1 MGPWR
6 KVLLGLACFGL
17 AAARAEV
24 LNDTANGPHPVLE
37 LPETLVLGDVT
48 LQHRAASGT
57 PAGETL
63 IVTRGRH
70 RLLQLRDQ
78 HFELNYQHPDGAPE
92 LIVTGWSGGA
102 HCCYTLHVL
111 SLDKPLQH
119 QAIPVDDN
127 DEVGFIDQDG
137 APPLLQFGD
146 FDFAYWHA
154 AFVDSPAPRLILRYD
169 PVQRRY
175 RADFAAVHQDPPD
188 AAALQALVAKP
199 QAPLWGP
206 MLDLIYSGNA
216 PAARQLLDLAWP
228 DGRPGKERFLACF
241 TRQLRS
247 GRLWQMFGL
256 GAGFAAEA
264 DFPPKPITAKA
275 CQGDL

>member
-1 MGPWR
+1 MGRWWA
-6 KVLLGLACFGL
+6 LMLGLACFGV

-37 LPETLVLGDVT
+37 LPETLTLGDIIVERHDIASKPPGQSVT
-48 LQHRAASGT
+48 VA
-57 PAGETL
+57 
-63 IVTRGRH
+63 RGRQ
-70 RLLQLRDQ
+70 RLVALQDQ
-78 HFELNYQHPDGAPE
+78 HFELNYQHADSGPE

-111 SLDKPLQH
+111 SLVPPLQH

-127 DEVGFIDQDG
+127 DQVGFIDQDN

-146 FDFAYWHA
+146 FTFAYWHA

-169 PVQRRY
+169 PGSRRY
-175 RADFAAVHQDPPD
+175 RADFAAMHKDPPD
-188 AAALQALVAKP
+188 TAALKALVAKP

-228 DGRPGKERFLACF
+228 EGRPGKERFLACF
-241 TRQLRS
+241 TSQLRS
-247 GRLWQMFGL
+247 GKLWQMFGL
-256 GAGFAAEA
+256 GTGFAAEA
-264 DFPPKPITAKA
+264 DFPPKPVTEKA
-275 CQGDL
+275 CQGDW